1 MNHAEAPKESVVNI
15 HEPRNTLT
23 DLLAPMMDLAQY
35 ILDDRR
41 ENYAVGNVKYLW
53 KHLLRT

>member
-23 DLLAPMMDLAQY
+23 DLLAPMMDLAH
-35 ILDDRR
+35 LDDRR